1 MRLHAE
7 AEDGEE
13 EMVLRVVWNFSDSK
27 EELMHLNVVLEKT
40 RESARRSNQSSLKEI
55 SLEYSLKGC

>member
-40 RESARRSNQSSLKEI
+40 RES
-55 SLEYSLKGC
+55 LELQGDQTSQA

>member
-1 MRLHAE
+1 MALNQAWMYLHAE

-27 EELMHLNVVLEKT
+27 EELMHLNCGVGEDSW
-40 RESARRSNQSSLKEI
+40 ESLGLQGDQTSQS
-55 SLEYSLKGC
+55 